1 VTADVLATGP
11 LGQGGG
17 QGAEEDGGHDATVVD
32 AVRRHAAEAPRRTAL
47 RWVAFPGGDPVVTE
61 LDYAGLDRAARRL
74 AAWLQARCT
83 PGDRVLLAHG
93 EGLDAAVAYLGCLYA
108 GVAPLHPALP
118 RRSRAPQS
126 AGLVAALRDA
136 DVALVLTDGARRER
150 AVEVLTEGGLEHLPV
165 VVTDGVV
172 VDGLPV
178 DSPVLADHH
187 AWTPPPL
194 RPDSPAFLQYTSGS
208 TDDPKGVTVTHGGLA
223 HNARSIIGLARGH
236 RGETFCGWLP
246 LHHDMGLVGQL
257 LTPLYAGG
265 TTVMMAPTDFVRHPV
280 RWLELIGRYGAGYT
294 AAPNFALDLCCLRVD
309 DARAATLDLSSL
321 QVLLAGAEPLDA
333 ATLARFTERF
343 APAGLRPDA
352 VKPAYGLAESTLMVT
367 ATPRAQAYRT
377 ATVDARGLQRH
388 RFAPVVAV
396 APEADGRAAPDTRVD
411 AVPVTLVSCG
421 PAQGM
426 RVAVVDPRTAEP
438 LPEGH
443 VGEVWVAGPSL
454 AAGYWRRPD
463 LTRETFRAVT
473 ADGDG
478 PWLRTGDLGALH
490 DGELYVTG
498 RLKEVLVVHGRTLYP
513 YDAERSLAALHPSFD
528 GLGSAVFSVPGR
540 GEEVVA
546 VQELRPAAVD
556 RDELPG
562 LARAVAEELGRT
574 LGLAVNVVL
583 VAAGSIRRTTSGK
596 VQRLAMRE
604 DFVAGRVRPVGEH
617 LSAAVR
623 ERHRR
628 DPDGLGGS
636 GGADRTEGPA

>member
-1 VTADVLATGP
+1 VTADVLATG
-11 LGQGGG
+11 
-17 QGAEEDGGHDATVVD
+17 AVDEDGGHDATVVD
-32 AVRRHAAEAPRRTAL
+32 AVRRHAAEFPHRTAL

-61 LDYAGLDRAARRL
+61 VDYAGLDRAARRL
-74 AAWLQARCT
+74 GAWLQARCA

-118 RRSRAPQS
+118 RRSRVPQS

-136 DVALVLTDGARRER
+136 DVALVLTDGARRQR
-150 AVEVLTEGGLEHLPV
+150 AVEVLAEGGLGHLPC

-172 VDGLPV
+172 VDGMPA
-178 DSPVLADHH
+178 DGPALADHR

-257 LTPLYAGG
+257 LTPLYGGG

-309 DARAATLDLSSL
+309 AGRAATLDLSSL
-321 QVLLAGAEPLDA
+321 LVLLAGAEPLDA

-367 ATPRAQAYRT
+367 ATPRARAYRT

-388 RFAPVVAV
+388 RFEPL
-396 APEADGRAAPDTRVD
+396 ADADPRADADADARADAGPRADAD

-426 RVAVVDPRTAEP
+426 RVAVVDPQTRRL
-438 LPEGH
+438 LPEGQ

-463 LTRETFRAVT
+463 VTRETFRAVT

-490 DGELYVTG
+490 DAELYVTG

-562 LARAVAEELGRT
+562 LARAVAEELGRG

-604 DFVAGRVRPVGEH
+604 DFVAGRLRPVGEH

-628 DPDGLGGS
+628 DPGGP
-636 GGADRTEGPA
+636 GGADGTEDPA